1 MTTGRATPEGK
12 RRGRSTAHESRQGA
26 LSLRSARC
34 QSAYWDNGDLRVV
47 NYLTRG
53 EFAANAI
60 VLEIIRFFFSPRT
73 IGDALLEFDAYT
85 PGSVGAA
92 IAELF
97 DADLLLECDSP
108 ESARDELLDS
118 LWKPWLP
125 HGAYHFLTKDAPY
138 VKGDW
143 TAEQKL
149 QSISSAPQP
158 AFFKKNGGAQSISLP
173 LHAREQD
180 SFFRTLHARRTRRKF
195 SEEPV
200 SLDAVSK
207 LLQMT
212 WGVQGYV
219 DSPYFGPLPLKTS
232 ASGGARH
239 PVEAYLLALKVVG
252 LDPGLYHYDAK
263 DHALELIFS
272 KATPQM
278 ARAYCADQPYVAHAA
293 ALFIM
298 TGVFARSMW
307 KYQHPR
313 AYRVVLLD
321 AGHLGQTF
329 CLTATRMG
337 LAPFSTAALKDTLIE
352 RDLGIDGISESVLYV
367 TGIGMPAEQ

>member
-1 MTTGRATPEGK
+1 MATRRPAPKGEWRGRAAGPESISDGI
-12 RRGRSTAHESRQGA
+12 R
-26 LSLRSARC
+26 LRSARC
-34 QSAYWDNGDLRVV
+34 QSAYWNGGDLRLV
-47 NYLTRG
+47 NYLNRS
-53 EFAANAI
+53 EFSANAI
-60 VLEIIRFFFSPRT
+60 VLEIIRFFLSPRT
-73 IGDALLEFDAYT
+73 IADALLKFDAYA
-85 PGSVGAA
+85 PDSVGEA
-92 IAELF
+92 IEQLF
-97 DADLLLECDSP
+97 DAGLLLECGSP
-108 ESARDELLDS
+108 ESTRDELVDS

-138 VKGDW
+138 AESGW

-158 AFFKKNGGAQSISLP
+158 PFFKANGGGDSISLP
-173 LHAREQD
+173 PHAREPD
-180 SFFRTLHARRTRRKF
+180 SFFQTLHARRTRRKF
-195 SEEPV
+195 SEAPV
-200 SLDAVSK
+200 SLEAAAK
-207 LLQMT
+207 LLQLT
-212 WGVQGYV
+212 WGIQGYV
-219 DSPYFGPLPLKTS
+219 DSPHFGPLPLKTS

-239 PVEAYLLALKVVG
+239 PVEVYLLALNVAG
-252 LDPGLYHYDAK
+252 LDRGIYHYDPRG
-263 DHALELIFS
+263 HALERIAS
-272 KATPQM
+272 KMTPQL

-337 LAPFSTAALKDTLIE
+337 LAPFTTAALKDTLIE
-352 RDLGIDGISESVLYV
+352 QDLGIDGISESVLYV
-367 TGIGMPAEQ
+367 AGVGVPAEG